1 MYDHDYN
8 LKRTD
13 WLVVN
18 STHGWAGGDI
28 LEKQNFLAA
37 RLKRR
42 YAAFAHI
49 KTKHSNNNK
58 KHCYKGAHSSR
69 EGETE
74 RLSLAKISN
83 KKTLRV

>member
-1 MYDHDYN
+1 MVG
-8 LKRTD
+8 
-13 WLVVN
+13 LVVI
-18 STHGWAGGDI
+18 SWK
-28 LEKQNFLAA
+28 KQNFLAA

-49 KTKHSNNNK
+49 KTKHSNNNNK

-83 KKTLRV
+83 KKNIESITTLLQPQQPPTTS